1 MRLTDLERVTRMIS
15 PGPESV
21 LERDFLHSQ
30 DPNMFVATELIEPT
44 MEEPLRML
52 LLASFWRCSFTRW
65 SMSSSSSSSSWNSK
79 YRFRVSKVRSSKTKK
94 LPWVGAIIIAQ
105 LWGVMRTYMHIILIL
120 CLPFQ
125 ASKLYSHP
133 LFLISKEQDR
143 NISFPFDCP
152 NPTIPLYF
160 NQNKYLFELPTIYQA
175 TYYKVKETVKTVF
188 SFKRFNNQIYFR
200 NLEEAKIHVAFS

>member
-1 MRLTDLERVTRMIS
+1 MRLTYLERVTRMIS
-15 PGPESV
+15 PGPKSA
-21 LERDFLHSQ
+21 LERYFLHSQ
-30 DPNMFVATELIEPT
+30 DPNMFVATELIELT

-105 LWGVMRTYMHIILIL
+105 LWGVMSTCMHIILIL

-125 ASKLYSHP
+125 ASKLYSNP

-175 TYYKVKETVKTVF
+175 T
-188 SFKRFNNQIYFR
+188 
-200 NLEEAKIHVAFS
+200 H